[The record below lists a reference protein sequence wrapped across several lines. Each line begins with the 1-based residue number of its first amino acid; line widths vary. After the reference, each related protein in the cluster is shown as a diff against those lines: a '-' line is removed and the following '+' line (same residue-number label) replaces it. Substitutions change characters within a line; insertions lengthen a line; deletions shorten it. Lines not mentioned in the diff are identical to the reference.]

1 MTNFAQA
8 EYDNHLFEVVYHS
21 VSLTDAA
28 GEKAIVETSRLNNR
42 KREIS
47 GCLISNNGQ
56 FLQILEG
63 PRSSILSLIDI
74 IQRDHRHQGFM
85 IMKMCLIK
93 QRSFKDWT
101 MASYQADE
109 RTFMQLI
116 ESYCESDNST
126 ERMIYQFIAFGT

>member
-1 MTNFAQA
+1 MINFAQA

-21 VSLTDAA
+21 VSLTDAV
-28 GEKAIVETSRLNNR
+28 GEKAIVETSRLNNK

-63 PRSSILSLIDI
+63 PRSNILSLIDA
-74 IQRDHRHQGFM
+74 IQKDHRHQGFM

-93 QRSFKDWT
+93 ERSFKDWT
-101 MASYQADE
+101 MASYQTDE
-109 RTFMQLI
+109 RTFLQLI
-116 ESYCESDNST
+116 ENYCESDNST
-126 ERMIYQFIAFGT
+126 EKMIYQFIAFGT